1 MPDDRLPA
9 MSYWARVTLT
19 IAGVLVLLATAWSVR
34 HILLLV
40 LVAVVIAVGLDPQVR
55 WFQRRRLSRG
65 WAVTVIL
72 LLSIG
77 FLVLFAWLVIPQAVR
92 QFHQLARTDYLDRL
106 QHATGF
112 LGTLEAKFHLAER
125 LREASAKIPIWRS
138 GRSPASPRARG
149 A

>member
-1 MPDDRLPA
+1 M
-9 MSYWARVTLT
+9 TLT

-40 LVAVVIAVGLDPQVR
+40 LVAAVIAVGLDPQVR
-55 WFQRRRLSRG
+55 WLQRRRLSRS

-77 FLVLFAWLVIPQAVR
+77 FLALFAWLVIPQAVR
-92 QFHQLARTDYLDRL
+92 HVQLPLGPTTWIDFSMRPASS
-106 QHATGF
+106 ATSA
-112 LGTLEAKFHLAER
+112 AKFHLAER
-125 LREASAKIPIWRS
+125 LREASAQIPDLGDS
-138 GRSPASPRARG
+138 GRSPASPQARG

>member
-1 MPDDRLPA
+1 MPDDRFPA
-9 MSYWARVTLT
+9 MSYWARVTVT

-77 FLVLFAWLVIPQAVR
+77 FLVLFA
-92 QFHQLARTDYLDRL
+92 
-106 QHATGF
+106 
-112 LGTLEAKFHLAER
+112 
-125 LREASAKIPIWRS
+125 
-138 GRSPASPRARG
+138 
-149 A
+149 